1 MLWSSSCSLAML
13 HTAVNVGRR
22 QGERSRGRVW
32 FYTWWWRQQGSENT
46 QEALVPR
53 GEGAQGCGGDQLGGV
68 RPRAWRPVCSQP
80 GVKEGSRAL
89 LSAWDEEGVPGSVL
103 SLG

>member
-13 HTAVNVGRR
+13 HKVVNVGRR

-32 FYTWWWRQQGSENT
+32 FYTWWKRQQGSENT
-46 QEALVPR
+46 KEALVPR
-53 GEGAQGCGGDQLGGV
+53 GEGAEGCWGVTSSGVGVAPEHGG
-68 RPRAWRPVCSQP
+68 P
-80 GVKEGSRAL
+80 
-89 LSAWDEEGVPGSVL
+89 SVL